1 MKYSTET
8 AKQNPLMDTTK
19 WGKWLESVIGEHEF
33 PASARAEVLRKV
45 EQMSMSGSDKN
56 ASKPVSYT
64 HLRWCPQESKKYTTE
79 MEG

>member
-45 EQMSMSGSDKN
+45 ERMSRER
-56 ASKPVSYT
+56 
-64 HLRWCPQESKKYTTE
+64 LE
-79 MEG
+79 